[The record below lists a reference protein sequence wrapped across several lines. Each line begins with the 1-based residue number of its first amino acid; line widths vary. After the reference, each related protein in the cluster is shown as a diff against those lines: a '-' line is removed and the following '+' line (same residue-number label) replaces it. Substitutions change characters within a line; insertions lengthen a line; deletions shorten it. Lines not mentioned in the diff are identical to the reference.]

1 MTLFLAIAV
10 GLAYSPT
17 STWAPQRIA
26 SHSAA
31 RSASAV
37 VALASTL
44 QRPSAPDVAAPQM
57 PQPETTAIMCRF
69 TDLFCGH
76 FDNIAQV
83 EADLQAGLAP
93 REGGGHEHIHC
104 HLQQLPMRT
113 RRFAEAPTEYV
124 LASYYFNGQPEKV
137 FRERVYALQPLDS
150 DGQFGR
156 SIQMRIFRLRP
167 ETEAALRDASGDA
180 SRVAWNA
187 AEDAAVALRIP
198 DCDVYWRWLGE
209 RFEGHMRTE
218 SIVVRS
224 PVLQRDI
231 VVKDDVALWEGG
243 AGGED
248 ALWCNDRGADMDGNY
263 VYGNIFD
270 VPYKMQRVSDEH
282 WTVKGEGSEA

>member
-1 MTLFLAIAV
+1 MWWTIGV
-10 GLAYSPT
+10 CLAYSPA
-17 STWAPQRIA
+17 TWAPQRVV
-26 SHSAA
+26 SHSTA

-44 QRPSAPDVAAPQM
+44 QRTIVPALAPQ
-57 PQPETTAIMCRF
+57 QPETTAIMSRF
-69 TDLFCGH
+69 TELFCGH

-83 EADLQAGLAP
+83 EADNQAGLTP

-113 RRFAEAPTEYV
+113 RTFAEAPTEYV

-137 FRERVYALQPLDS
+137 FRERIYALQPLDT

-156 SIQMRIFRLRP
+156 SIQMGIFRLRP
-167 ETEAALRDASGDA
+167 ATEAALREASGDA
-180 SRVAWNA
+180 SRVDWS
-187 AEDAAVALRIP
+187 AEDAVAALRIP

-270 VPYKMQRVSDEH
+270 VPYKMQRVGYEH
-282 WTVKGEGSEA
+282 WTVTGEGSEA